1 MWYGDEIGQGEDLS
15 LSERNAVRTP
25 MQWADEPQGGFTRGK
40 AEPVRPVVEDGPLGF
55 HETSVAAQRG
65 RPDSLLTRVQQLVR
79 CRRACPEIGW
89 GETQVIEGLPE
100 AVLGL
105 VSSWRGARVL
115 TLHNLS
121 DDEVTCAPDVEG
133 ASHLV
138 ALLGGPNQAAAE
150 PLAPGD
156 EIALPGYGYRWF
168 RIDGERA

>member
-1 MWYGDEIGQGEDLS
+1 MH
-15 LSERNAVRTP
+15 
-25 MQWADEPQGGFTRGK
+25 WADAPQGGFTRG
-40 AEPVRPVVEDGPLGF
+40 AADPVRPVVEDGPLGF

-65 RPDSLLTRVQQLVR
+65 RPGSLLTRVQQLVR

-89 GETQVIEGLPE
+89 GETEVIEGLPE

-121 DDEVTCAPDVEG
+121 EEPVTCAPKVKD

-138 ALLGGPNQAAAE
+138 ALLGGPDEAVAK
-150 PLAPGD
+150 PLSPGD
-156 EIALPGYGYRWF
+156 KIELPGYGYRWF